1 MPLPSVYREALPVL
15 LLSGLGLV
23 VAGLLLGEMEGIL
36 RRTPGLI
43 VMIPVLIA
51 LRGGVSGAM
60 GARMGSAIHMGLIE
74 RGNLWNEEARQGV
87 LAAVLLSLTLSA
99 LTGVLGHF
107 TTLLLGLPSAGLGKL
122 VLIATVAG
130 TAAGLLQVGVTFGVL
145 ILAFRRGLDPDNVTT
160 PALATVGDIVTV
172 LLLFLVAF
180 LVGGTP

>member
-36 RRTPGLI
+36 DRTPGLI
-43 VMIPVLIA
+43 VMVPVLIA
-51 LRGGVSGAM
+51 LRGGVSGAL
-60 GARMGSAIHMGLIE
+60 GARMGSAIHMGLVE
-74 RGNLWNEEARQGV
+74 PGNLWNEEARQGV
-87 LAAVLLSLTLSA
+87 LAAILLSLTLSA

-107 TTLLLGLPSAGLGKL
+107 TTVLLGLPSAGLGTL
-122 VLIATVAG
+122 VLIATIAG
-130 TAAGLLQVGVTFGVL
+130 TVAGLLQVGITFGVL
-145 ILAFRRGLDPDNVTT
+145 LLAFRRGLDPDNVTT
-160 PALATVGDIVTV
+160 PTLATVGDIITV

>member
-1 MPLPSVYREALPVL
+1 MPLPSVYRETLPIL

-74 RGNLWNEEARQGV
+74 RGNLWNEEAWQGV
-87 LAAVLLSLTLSA
+87 LAAVLLSLALSA

-107 TTLLLGLPSAGLGKL
+107 TTLFLGLPSAGLAKL

-130 TAAGLLQVGVTFGVL
+130 TLAGLLQVGVTFGVL
-145 ILAFRRGLDPDNVTT
+145 MLAFRRGLDPDNVTT
-160 PALATVGDIVTV
+160 PTLATVGDILTV
-172 LLLFLVAF
+172 LLLFLVA
-180 LVGGTP
+180 

>member
-1 MPLPSVYREALPVL
+1 MPLPPVYREALPVL

-23 VAGLLLGEMEGIL
+23 LAGLLFQEMEGIL

-43 VMIPVLIA
+43 VMVPVLIA

-87 LAAVLLSLTLSA
+87 LAAVFLSLTLSA

-107 TTLLLGLPSAGLGKL
+107 TTVLLGLPSAGLGTL
-122 VLIATVAG
+122 VLIAIVAG
-130 TAAGLLQVGVTFGVL
+130 TVAGLLQVAVTFAVL

-160 PALATVGDIVTV
+160 PTLATVGDVLTV
-172 LLLFLVAF
+172 LLLFLVAL
-180 LVGGTP
+180 LVGGIP

>member
-60 GARMGSAIHMGLIE
+60 GARMGSAIHMGLIG

-87 LAAVLLSLTLSA
+87 LAAILLSPTLSA
-99 LTGVLGHF
+99 LTGVLAHF
-107 TTLLLGLPSAGLGKL
+107 TTVALGLPSAGLGKL
-122 VLIATVAG
+122 VLVATLAGTVAG
-130 TAAGLLQVGVTFGVL
+130 VLQVGVTFGVL
-145 ILAFRRGLDPDNVTT
+145 ILSFRRGLDPDNVTT
-160 PALATVGDIVTV
+160 PTLATVGDILTV
-172 LLLFLVAF
+172 ILLFLVA
-180 LVGGTP
+180 LLAEGIP

>member
-23 VAGLLLGEMEGIL
+23 VAGLLFQEMEGIL
-36 RRTPGLI
+36 RQTPGLI
-43 VMIPVLIA
+43 VMVPVLIA

-74 RGNLWNEEARQGV
+74 RRNLWNEEARQGV
-87 LAAVLLSLTLSA
+87 LAAILLSLTLSA

-130 TAAGLLQVGVTFGVL
+130 TAAGLLQVAVTFGVL
-145 ILAFRRGLDPDNVTT
+145 MLAFRRGLDPDNVTT
-160 PALATVGDIVTV
+160 PTLATVGDVVTV

-180 LVGGTP
+180 LLGGVP